1 MRTLLFVNNWVGS
14 QVVAWLKGRGEPPV
28 ALVMHPEGRQKYGP
42 EILAAAAL
50 PPERIFDGSRLD
62 APETLAALRALEP
75 DIGVSIYFGYIL
87 RRPILSLPPAG
98 CINLHPAYLPYQ
110 RGANPNV
117 WSLLEEGTPAGATL
131 HYMDEG
137 IDTGDIIHQRRLVV
151 APTDTGATLYRRL
164 EGLSLEV
171 FQEAWPLLVAGT
183 APRHLQ
189 DRAAGC
195 THRMRDLA
203 PLDEIDLDQSYRA
216 RDLIN
221 LLRARTFPPYR
232 GAYFR
237 AGQKKVYIRIEL
249 SEEEDG
255 A

>member
-14 QVVAWLKGRGEPPV
+14 QVVAWLRERGETLV
-28 ALVMHPEGRQKYGP
+28 GLVMHPEGRQRYGR

-50 PPERIFDGSRLD
+50 PSERVFDGSRLD
-62 APETLAALRALEP
+62 TPETLAALRALEP
-75 DIGVSIYFGYIL
+75 DIGVSAYFGYIL
-87 RRPILSLPPAG
+87 RRPILSLPAAG
-98 CINLHPAYLPYQ
+98 CVNLHPAYLPYQ

-137 IDTGDIIHQRRLVV
+137 VDTGDIIHQRQLVV

-164 EGLSLEV
+164 ELLALEV
-171 FQEAWPLLVAGT
+171 FQEGWPLLAAGT
-183 APRHLQ
+183 RRPQ
-189 DRAAGC
+189 DPSAGC

-203 PLDEIDLDQSYRA
+203 PLDEIHLDESYRA

-221 LLRARTFPPYR
+221 LLRARTFPPYH